1 VCVCVCLCVCT
12 SSHQKRAN
20 SLSDCPILLHLTC
33 KHHLIITD
41 LRNPTGFSNFR
52 PTARRSAGA
61 KVAQIYF
68 FSISSAFINQK
79 SFQISLENGSNH
91 AAPFRQ
97 SSTSKMHLHRT
108 QKLDRGNK
116 RQKDRQTDRQTN
128 AATAVDLSPLATTR
142 YTHAIAMACCKPSP
156 GSFLHPTP
164 PCAPPGRP
172 AGGWPHRPHT

>member
-1 VCVCVCLCVCT
+1 MCVCVCVCACVCT

-20 SLSDCPILLHLTC
+20 SLSDRPILLHLTC

-116 RQKDRQTDRQTN
+116 RQKDRQTDRQTDKRSN
-128 AATAVDLSPLATTR
+128 SNGSLPPRTTR

-164 PCAPPGRP
+164 TLCS
-172 AGGWPHRPHT
+172 AG